1 MCSTWLRGGCP
12 RPDLSL
18 GQLSCLLFF
27 KTNDLW
33 WTLRQHVSE
42 TRLFL
47 PLRRYGAFQ
56 GAADW
61 AAVSSERHFWSRQC
75 YSVSPVFVC
84 WHKRLASAFP
94 YCFFCPAIHL
104 CLWAQWGWGS
114 EPKKKSSW
122 SCCFLLC
129 AQVCSWAVGSA
140 NTELFCGGFIT
151 HMWFPLC
158 LEVFRKLQLLVV
170 SSSVSC
176 KTWQRSL
183 IALCKALSPLL
194 LLFVALWFDWELI
207 SCWGWHSG
215 HLTAAVPCKSQSCA
229 GQQWHGDGI
238 DPSSSRIT
246 LNEPRGG
253 WGCSQLCCAGW
264 WRSACLSLLL
274 SVVAAVC

>member
-1 MCSTWLRGGCP
+1 MICGEHWGSTCLKQGSFCLSGGMEHFRERQTGLLWALRGISGLGSAILYLQSLYA
-12 RPDLSL
+12 DINAWHLLSH
-18 GQLSCLLFF
+18 
-27 KTNDLW
+27 T
-33 WTLRQHVSE
+33 V
-42 TRLFL
+42 
-47 PLRRYGAFQ
+47 
-56 GAADW
+56 
-61 AAVSSERHFWSRQC
+61 
-75 YSVSPVFVC
+75 
-84 WHKRLASAFP
+84 
-94 YCFFCPAIHL
+94 FFCPAIHL

-207 SCWGWHSG
+207 SRWGWHSG